1 MTALPPA
8 DAARLVKFLG
18 MLGSDHDG
26 ERASA
31 GRMAHNLVTKHGLTW
46 ADVVVAGP
54 AFVVPPTEKMRPA
67 PWSSENETDHQRT
80 ARVLLQTGYAWGEW
94 ELGFLRNACNRNRP
108 SPRERT
114 KLEELRQR
122 FWTRRRAA

>member
-1 MTALPPA
+1 MSALPPA

-26 ERASA
+26 ECASA
-31 GRMAHNLVTKHGLTW
+31 GRMAHKLLTEHGLTW
-46 ADVVVAGP
+46 ADVVVARS
-54 AFVVPPTEKMRPA
+54 ALVVLPTDRVRPA

-94 ELGFLRNACNRNRP
+94 ELGFLRSACNRNRP
-108 SPRERT
+108 SARERI